1 MTFTSTDRGIKIKDE
16 EAFSAIVAHLNKLEG
31 VDLEPEFLAKSSSGP
46 WEILVSA
53 DCAQQYEAKFKDQGV
68 FAIHEVKYPMIVK
81 FQTLDDKAR
90 ELPQASSKS
99 LAITFKDVTAHLV
112 VRNYK
117 FELKDSITITS
128 LAKALE
134 NQGFVFLQGNQERS
148 KVLTKEG

>member
-1 MTFTSTDRGIKIKDE
+1 
-16 EAFSAIVAHLNKLEG
+16 
-31 VDLEPEFLAKSSSGP
+31 
-46 WEILVSA
+46 
-53 DCAQQYEAKFKDQGV
+53 
-68 FAIHEVKYPMIVK
+68 MIVK
-81 FQTLDDKAR
+81 FQTFDDKAR

-99 LAITFKDVTAHLV
+99 LSIAIKNVTAHLV

-117 FELKDSITITS
+117 FEMKDSITITS